1 MRRRW
6 LTLIL
11 AVLVCAGCGVPV
23 DDAPRRV
30 AVPPGPFAAPTASA
44 ASPGV
49 GRVAEPFCFVRDD
62 QLVRVARP
70 VDYLPD
76 IATHLDHLLAGPA
89 RSAPREAGLTSAL
102 TGTAL
107 QLRARLTGGTAEVEV
122 AGPADETGRSDEILA
137 FGQIVCTL
145 TSRAD
150 VHAVSFRRDGQPL
163 EVPRADGSL
172 TTDPLGAADYRA
184 LIAAR

>member
-1 MRRRW
+1 MV
-6 LTLIL
+6 IC

-44 ASPGV
+44 APPGV

-62 QLVRVARP
+62 HLVRVVRP

-76 IATHLDHLLAGPA
+76 ISTHLDHLLVGPA
-89 RSAPREAGLTSAL
+89 KSAREAGLTSAL

-107 QLRARLTGGTAEVEV
+107 QLGARLTGGTAEVEV

-172 TTDPLGAADYRA
+172 TTDPLGAADYQA
-184 LIAAR
+184 LMTAR

>member
-1 MRRRW
+1 MTYRW
-6 LTLIL
+6 MIMVCGVML
-11 AVLVCAGCGVPV
+11 AAGCGVPV

-30 AVPPGPFAAPTASA
+30 SAPPGPFAAPPAGTAPTSA
-44 ASPGV
+44 
-49 GRVAEPFCFVRDD
+49 GRIAEPFCFVRDD
-62 QLVRVARP
+62 RLVRVVRP

-76 IATHLDHLLAGPA
+76 IATHLGHLLAGPA
-89 RSAPREAGLTSAL
+89 QADRDAGLSSAL

-107 QLRARLTGGTAEVEV
+107 QVGARLTGGIAEVEV
-122 AGPADETGRSDEILA
+122 AGAAEDSGRSDEILA

-172 TTDPLGAADYRA
+172 TTDPLGAADYRPLMA
-184 LIAAR
+184 SR